1 MIEIV
6 LDIISKPKM
15 RQQTLRVPMQTS
27 NCLFVNKLTT
37 ITYMFPSNL
46 INHIAVLQ
54 KNTKKCQKIIKFL
67 SMSKN
72 TQKLQKCNCFT
83 LIFLRYLQVPDPLLV
98 VLVDMYQ
105 FAHCCVGFYCCLLC
119 LLVRTYMY
127 MCAHK
132 KTGCKGT
139 KKFWHIQMY
148 MQKNEIFLNFV
159 RGMGGFEGIEWMDS
173 ENYSD
178 DNATRRL

>member
-1 MIEIV
+1 MLHYQKLFQRMVEGVLVIKKGREKSLIEIV
-6 LDIISKPKM
+6 LDIISKPKK

-72 TQKLQKCNCFT
+72 TKKIT
-83 LIFLRYLQVPDPLLV
+83 KMLL
-98 VLVDMYQ
+98 
-105 FAHCCVGFYCCLLC
+105 G
-119 LLVRTYMY
+119 
-127 MCAHK
+127 
-132 KTGCKGT
+132 
-139 KKFWHIQMY
+139 
-148 MQKNEIFLNFV
+148 
-159 RGMGGFEGIEWMDS
+159 
-173 ENYSD
+173 
-178 DNATRRL
+178 

>member
-1 MIEIV
+1 
-6 LDIISKPKM
+6 M

-127 MCAHK
+127 IHARTAIRAAKVQK
-132 KTGCKGT
+132 KI
-139 KKFWHIQMY
+139 HIY
-148 MQKNEIFLNFV
+148 KYIWEILSK
-159 RGMGGFEGIEWMDS
+159 MLI
-173 ENYSD
+173 
-178 DNATRRL
+178 L